1 MPSRRTTHRSTSG
14 TKLYAVRD
22 KGGKFKDIQLYS
34 RAHRQ
39 DIQRVSAEEKAE
51 RKREGLPPRKLHGKP
66 TRGSAARKRR

>member
-22 KGGKFKDIQLYS
+22 KHGKFKDIELYS

-39 DIQRVSAEEKAE
+39 DIQRVSAAEKAE
-51 RKREGLPPRKLHGKP
+51 RKRKGLPPRVLHRKP
-66 TRGSAARKRR
+66 TRRSATRKRR